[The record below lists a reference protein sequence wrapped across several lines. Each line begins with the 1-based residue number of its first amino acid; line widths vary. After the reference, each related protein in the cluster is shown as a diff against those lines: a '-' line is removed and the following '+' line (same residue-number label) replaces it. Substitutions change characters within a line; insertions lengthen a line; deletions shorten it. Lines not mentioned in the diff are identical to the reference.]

1 MSFPLFFNALSGA
14 AVVLTVAACATAP
27 VPVPEAASPVASP
40 AGACE
45 EPRPQ
50 VCTMIYAPV
59 CANHTDGRVETHASA
74 CNACADDTVATYV
87 DGACEEEPSAP

>member
-1 MSFPLFFNALSGA
+1 MPFPLYFKTLPAL
-14 AVVLTVAACATAP
+14 AVVLGVTACTASRA
-27 VPVPEAASPVASP
+27 PEAPPPVEP
-40 AGACE
+40 AISACD

-59 CANHTDGRVETHASA
+59 CASHADGRVETHASA